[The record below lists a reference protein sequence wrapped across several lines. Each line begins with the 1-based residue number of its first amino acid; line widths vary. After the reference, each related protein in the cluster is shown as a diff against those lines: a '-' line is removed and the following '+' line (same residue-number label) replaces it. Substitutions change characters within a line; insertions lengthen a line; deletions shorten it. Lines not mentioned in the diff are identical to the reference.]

1 MKEAMITLGQ
11 FIDTPD
17 GGAPTLLLVL
27 AMVGVVALAFT
38 VWGVRAVLHRQAQQR
53 GFLGL
58 IEAADFEPVQGQE
71 QLGEIADDLSELFGE
86 QAMYARQ
93 VRVAGALQRQEDD
106 GLRLVAAHLVLG
118 LEASNA
124 NITTLDK
131 LVLTVSGFTPR
142 LPTFSLEPNHFLFA
156 TVQKDPVFHHTG
168 RFGRRNLVLG
178 EDKWFVAHVL
188 GENVR
193 ELLAEN
199 RDLVIEAREDRLA
212 FYLHDE
218 RVQPADLPAFVE
230 RCAAI
235 SRAIITN
242 APTYRPDTRSRRGT
256 HESLLSV

>member
-1 MKEAMITLGQ
+1 MKEAPLTFAQL
-11 FIDTPD
+11 IDTPD
-17 GGAPTLLLVL
+17 GGTPTLLLVL

-38 VWGVRAVLHRQAQQR
+38 VWGVRAVLHRQAQRR

-58 IEAADFEPVQGQE
+58 MESAGFEPVQGQD
-71 QLGEIADDLSELFGE
+71 QLGRIADDLSELFGE

-93 VRVAGALQRQEDD
+93 VRVAGALKREEDD

-124 NITTLDK
+124 NIATLDK
-131 LVLTVSGFTPR
+131 FVLTVSGFAPA
-142 LPTFSLEPNHFLFA
+142 LPVFSLEPNHFLFA

-168 RFGRRNLVLG
+168 KFGRRNLVLG

-188 GENVR
+188 DEPVR
-193 ELLAEN
+193 DLLADN

-218 RVQPADLPAFVE
+218 RVQPGDLPAFVE

-235 SRAIITN
+235 SRAIIAN
-242 APTYRPDTRSRRGT
+242 APTYRPSNRQRRGT
-256 HESLLSV
+256 HESLLPV